1 MNLSERLIRSLI
13 RESLVP
19 GNEDQDS
26 EIQDISLA
34 HRISSSK
41 THLSRT
47 TDIIPDKRGNVIDPA
62 VPVTQGIDIM
72 GSGVSMSVMFSQQ
85 GQRIVTGVSG
95 ETVIHDSFVEGSKL
109 SNVTMWGSF
118 ASNCAVS
125 DTRVADSAL
134 SDAEISYSTFEKS
147 SCRQGKIYN
156 SGFFE
161 SRSSGNFSKC
171 HIEKSNIDSS
181 KKGGFTNCDIANSR
195 IYTNDAQLSNL
206 HVEKSQINFD
216 GEELK
221 NSKIIDASISAVAG
235 SKIAG
240 DQKTVY
246 IELADIIGKPTI
258 TGSPE
263 IIGIRQGG
271 VEQRASIGGGAT
283 VGGSAKISGV
293 VSGNAIVRGNAEV
306 HGQATV
312 TGDCLVEGTAKM
324 ISGIFTTGH
333 FTDGEWAGG
342 NAGAGPVAQIQNAVS
357 KYMGGGSQT
366 TAGK

>member
-1 MNLSERLIRSLI
+1 MNLAERLIRSLI

-26 EIQDISLA
+26 EIQDTSTAHLVASRKSSLSQA
-34 HRISSSK
+34 TGQK
-41 THLSRT
+41 
-47 TDIIPDKRGNVIDPA
+47 PDKRGNVII
-62 VPVTQGIDIM
+62 VPSASIAPGVDILGSGIRVYKTYPSTVVIDI
-72 GSGVSMSVMFSQQ
+72 SGD
-85 GQRIVTGVSG
+85 
-95 ETVIHDSFVEGSKL
+95 TVIHDSFVDQSKL
-109 SNVTMWGSF
+109 SSVTMWGSY
-118 ASNCAVS
+118 ASDSVIS
-125 DTRVADSAL
+125 DTRVADSTL
-134 SDAEISYSTFEKS
+134 SGTEVSYSTFEKS
-147 SCRQGKIYN
+147 SCGQGKIYN

-161 SRSSGNFSKC
+161 SSASGNFSKC
-171 HIEKSNIDSS
+171 HIEKSNISSS
-181 KKGGFTNCDIANSR
+181 KRGGFTNCDLSDSSL
-195 IYTNDAQLSNL
+195 TVKDAQVSNL
-206 HVEKSQINFD
+206 HVEKSQITFD
-216 GEELK
+216 GEELR
-221 NSKIIDASISAVAG
+221 NAKIIDTMISAVAG
-235 SKIAG
+235 SKIVG

-271 VEQRASIGGGAT
+271 VEQRASIGAGAT

-333 FTDGEWAGG
+333 FTDGEWTGG
-342 NAGAGPVAQIQNAVS
+342 DAGAGPVAQIQNAVS